1 MRLSAA
7 IEWLARAL
15 AIAGGIILVVI
26 TALTVISIVG
36 RAMLTTAYL
45 DTPSYLMWADGLFG
59 LMRDG
64 MRWLID
70 LRLPIGGW
78 TFRIGPVPGD
88 FELVEA
94 FTAFA
99 VFSFLPWCQIRRAHA
114 TVDVFTSFLPEKAN
128 RIIDLVTE
136 VVMTLVII
144 LIAWRLW
151 HGMMDKVRY
160 SETTFI
166 LQYPV
171 WWGFAAA
178 MFAAAIGVIVSLY
191 MTWVRIRELSAPGA
205 TVHSS
210 QEGAS

>member
-1 MRLSAA
+1 MRLPAA
-7 IEWLARAL
+7 IEWLARTL
-15 AIAGGIILVVI
+15 AIIGGVVLVVI
-26 TALTVISIVG
+26 TTVTVISIAG
-36 RAMLTTAYL
+36 RAILTTAYL
-45 DTPSYLMWADGLFG
+45 ETPSYLMWADGLFG

-64 MRWLID
+64 MRWLVD
-70 LRLPIGGW
+70 LRLPVGSW
-78 TFRIGPVPGD
+78 SFRIGPVPGD

-99 VFSFLPWCQIRRAHA
+99 VFSFLPWCQLRRAHA

-128 RIIDLVTE
+128 RVIDLITE
-136 VVMTLVII
+136 VLMSLVMI

-151 HGMMDKVRY
+151 YGMLDKVRY

-178 MFAAAIGVIVSLY
+178 MFAAFIGVIVSLY
-191 MTWVRIRELSAPGA
+191 MTWVRIRELSADGP
-205 TVHSS
+205 TVHNS